1 MVRHLACRATLA
13 VALQARW
20 RTCHPHHTLTLMG
33 RSLPP
38 SGPASAIRS
47 GSGMLG
53 NPNSSLPDMFQR

>member
-53 NPNSSLPDMFQR
+53 NPN